1 MKKQKISNLRF
12 SIPHALAAAV
22 FLLILGAVIIIGDSV
37 VKCSFITIGIIVLEA
52 ALVKFTMYAA
62 VKPYENK
69 PGHLYT
75 AITLAVS
82 GAVIL
87 LLSLFRIGWIIMI
100 LSIVPCVLGLLG
112 LRAVI
117 RRKYSAGTRNTLI
130 CVTAG
135 LLVAGFA
142 SALCSVIFSSN
153 RIMIG
158 IIFICSGILT
168 ILLCT
173 LFAAAEKKPVS
184 DGIGKE
190 TIEIDAEDISSK

>member
-1 MKKQKISNLRF
+1 MKKQKLSNLHF
-12 SIPHALAAAV
+12 SIPHALAAAA
-22 FLLILGAVIIIGDSV
+22 FLIILGAVIIIGDSV
-37 VKCSFITIGIIVLEA
+37 VKGSFITIGIIVLEA

-62 VKPYENK
+62 IKPYENK

-75 AITLAVS
+75 AIALTVS

-100 LSIVPCVLGLLG
+100 LSIVPCALGLLG
-112 LRAVI
+112 LRAVLG
-117 RRKYSAGTRNTLI
+117 RKYASGTKNTLI

-135 LLVAGFA
+135 LFVAGFA

-158 IIFICSGILT
+158 IIFICSGVLT
-168 ILLCT
+168 VLLCT
-173 LFAAAEKKPVS
+173 LFAAAEKKPASVNMN
-184 DGIGKE
+184 KE
-190 TIEIDAEDISSK
+190 TIDIDSQDVSA